1 MKFVSF
7 GTSHWSVTSHQHA
20 FIQGPVVI
28 PTIEAWR
35 RQVWLYQERRP
46 ARETGY
52 DRHTAARLLQSLWKE
67 KNECREHGPYRMLK
81 GVMHLP
87 FLWALFALAGTV
99 SACAY
104 LPNRDPLAI
113 SVAGIESLP
122 GEGMEMRLAVK
133 VRVQNPNDLPV
144 EFTGAAL
151 TLDLNGRKL
160 ASGVMGESGTV
171 PRYGEVVMVIPV
183 TISAFDMARQVLGA
197 ANAPGQS
204 DVHYRVRG
212 KLEAG
217 VFGTRRFSDEG
228 MFQLERPVGPG
239 S

>member
-1 MKFVSF
+1 MP
-7 GTSHWSVTSHQHA
+7 GTWTVTC
-20 FIQGPVVI
+20 
-28 PTIEAWR
+28 
-35 RQVWLYQERRP
+35 
-46 ARETGY
+46 
-52 DRHTAARLLQSLWKE
+52 WKTF
-67 KNECREHGPYRMLK
+67 K
-81 GVMHLP
+81 HLP
-87 FLWALFALAGTV
+87 FLWTLVVLAGTV

-104 LPNRDPLAI
+104 MPNRDPLAI

-133 VRVQNPNDLPV
+133 VRIQNPNDLPV
-144 EFTGAAL
+144 EYSGAAL

-171 PRYGEVVMVIPV
+171 ARYGEVVMVIPV
-183 TISAFDMARQVLGA
+183 TISAFDMARQVLGV
-197 ANAPGQS
+197 ANASGKS

-217 VFGTRRFSDEG
+217 LFGTRRFSDEG
-228 MFQLERPVGPG
+228 MFQLDQPVEPG